1 MSTLTTVSNFL
12 CAQRPDSL
20 CAPCIAESL
29 FLSEAA
35 VRNALQALVLMPG
48 FASNLRLC
56 IGCRETV
63 EVVAAAPA

>member
-12 CAQRPDSL
+12 RVQRPDAL
-20 CAPCIAESL
+20 CAPCIAESVI
-29 FLSEAA
+29 LSETA
-35 VRNALQALVLMPG
+35 VRDALQALVLMPG
-48 FASNLRLC
+48 FASNLQLC